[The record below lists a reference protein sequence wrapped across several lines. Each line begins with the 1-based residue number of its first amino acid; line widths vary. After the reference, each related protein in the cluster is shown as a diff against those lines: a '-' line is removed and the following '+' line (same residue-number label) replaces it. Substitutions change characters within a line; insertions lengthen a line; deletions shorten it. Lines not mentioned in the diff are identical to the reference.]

1 MDRERKR
8 DREEREIEK
17 LDIVKWIDIGM
28 VWRGRGREIER
39 KEKLDIVKGID
50 IGMGWYG

>member
-17 LDIVKWIDIGM
+17 LNTA
-28 VWRGRGREIER
+28 
-39 KEKLDIVKGID
+39 KGID